1 MKTSFLQSLFFSVVL
16 FASATAALAAEPL
29 KVLMIT
35 GGCCH
40 DYENQKKILSE
51 GIAARAKVKFD
62 IVHEGPGPNDPTA
75 REHMISVYKNKDWA
89 KGYDL
94 ILHNECFGFVTNV
107 AFVEGITAVHKAG
120 VPAVF
125 LHCSS
130 HSYRNAQTEEWRQC
144 VGITSVRHD
153 KKREFEV
160 KTVKADHPVMKG
172 FPATWAGPSADELY
186 ENVKV
191 WPTATPLAQAY
202 SEQSKKDQV
211 VIWVNT
217 YGKAKVFSTTLGH
230 ENKTMSDPV
239 YLDLVTRGLLWAC
252 DKLDENG
259 QPKKGYEAVKK

>member
-1 MKTSFLQSLFFSVVL
+1 MKTSFLRSLLLAVVL
-16 FASATAALAAEPL
+16 FASASAALAAEPL
-29 KVLMIT
+29 KILMIT

-51 GIAARAKVKFD
+51 GIAARANVKFD
-62 IVHEGPGPNDPTA
+62 IVHEGPGPGDPKA
-75 REHMISVYKNKDWA
+75 REHMISVYHKKDWA

-107 AFVEGITAVHKAG
+107 AFVEGIAAPHKAG
-120 VPAVF
+120 TPAVF

-130 HSYRNAQTEEWRQC
+130 HSYRNAQTDAWKEA
-144 VGITSVRHD
+144 VGITSMKHD

-172 FPATWAGPSADELY
+172 FPADWKNPSADELY

-191 WPTATPLAQAY
+191 WPTTTPLAQAY

-217 YGKAKVFSTTLGH
+217 YGKGKVFSTTLGH
-230 ENKTMSDPV
+230 ENKTMEDPA

-252 DKLDENG
+252 GKLNEDG
-259 QPKKGYEAVKK
+259 TPKKGYGPAGK

>member
-1 MKTSFLQSLFFSVVL
+1 MKSSSIRSLFVAAIL
-16 FASATAALAAEPL
+16 FAAVLVLSAAQPL

-51 GIAARAKVKFD
+51 GIAARANVTFD
-62 IVHEGPGPNDPTA
+62 IVHEGPGPSDKAA
-75 REHMISVYKNKDWA
+75 RDHMISVYHNKDWA

-94 ILHNECFGFVTNV
+94 ILHNECFGYVTNV
-107 AFVEGITAVHKAG
+107 AFVEGITAAHKAG
-120 VPAVF
+120 VPAVM

-153 KKREFEV
+153 KRREFDV

-172 FPATWAGPSADELY
+172 FPEVWKNPVADELY
-186 ENVKV
+186 ENVKI
-191 WPTATPLAQAY
+191 WPNTVPLAQAY

-211 VIWVNT
+211 VIWVTT
-217 YGKAKVFSTTLGH
+217 YGKGRTFATTLGH
-230 ENKTMSDPV
+230 DNKTMEDPG

-252 DKLDENG
+252 NKLNDDG
-259 QPKKGYEAVKK
+259 TPKQGYGPVKK